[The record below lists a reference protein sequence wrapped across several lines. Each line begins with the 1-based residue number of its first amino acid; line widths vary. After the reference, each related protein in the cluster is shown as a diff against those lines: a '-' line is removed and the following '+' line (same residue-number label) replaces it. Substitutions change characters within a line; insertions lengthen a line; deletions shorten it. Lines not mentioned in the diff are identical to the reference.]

1 MSPAG
6 RTTDLELDAEDVI
19 SAAVEIFEQSGLD
32 AVSMRSVANRLG
44 VSPVPL
50 YSRVGNKDAL
60 IGAIADRVF
69 TDLAPPLVP
78 DERWDEYALRWARQ
92 LRVRLRDAKESRLIL
107 AVRREPFVEASRPLI
122 EAMRHDGLDADLAVQ
137 SCRLLMWAT
146 VGFVAVESGA
156 QPAAGP
162 RPRSARRPAADPA
175 GVDSSDA
182 DQLFDLELRHLIT
195 GIIHDHG
202 GQP

>member
-69 TDLAPPLVP
+69 TDLAPPLAP
-78 DERWDEYALRWARQ
+78 DERWDEYAPRWARA

-122 EAMRHDGLDADLAVQ
+122 EAMRRDGLVSDLAVQ

-162 RPRSARRPAADPA
+162 RPRSAPRPAADPT
-175 GVDSSDA
+175 GVDPSDA
-182 DQLFDLELRHLIT
+182 DELFDLELRHLIA
-195 GIIHDHG
+195 GIAHDHG